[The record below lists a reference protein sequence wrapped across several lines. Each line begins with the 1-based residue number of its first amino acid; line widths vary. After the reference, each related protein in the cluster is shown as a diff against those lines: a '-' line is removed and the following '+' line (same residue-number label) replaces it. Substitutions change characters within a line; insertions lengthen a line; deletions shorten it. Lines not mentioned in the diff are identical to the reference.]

1 MKQIAVSAKD
11 KTNEKAARR
20 DKNVAKDPQGI
31 EVVKALHGAVQVDK
45 YGDKQAAV
53 LRDRVP
59 RHQEYPMSSGAHHL
73 N

>member
-1 MKQIAVSAKD
+1 MKHIAASTKD

-20 DKNVAKDPQGI
+20 DKGVAQDPQGI

-53 LRDRVP
+53 LR
-59 RHQEYPMSSGAHHL
+59 EAGGNL
-73 N
+73 NLEVVDLP